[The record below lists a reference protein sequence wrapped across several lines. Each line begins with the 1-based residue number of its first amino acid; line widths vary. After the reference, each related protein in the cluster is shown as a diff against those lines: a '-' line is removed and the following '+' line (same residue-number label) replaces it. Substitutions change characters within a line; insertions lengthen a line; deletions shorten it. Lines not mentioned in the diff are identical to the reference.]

1 MRKFIIITILT
12 ILAIGILSFT
22 AYSDTIT
29 QGTLDVDGLATS
41 ISGDLEDYSIKRD
54 QLVKNIKFTQ
64 SGIEKLK
71 QDYSDAENQK
81 EKIIIKARTLR
92 ESSGLLSSY
101 SQFYRLN
108 METVQ
113 SILPKIDKLR
123 QHAKKSSLNSTARL
137 LKDPVFR
144 TNMKN
149 LYGNISAF
157 ALNFGQANSKKQIS
171 GLLQENELLYQTN
184 SRGENEF
191 NNIIKNIDKVSD
203 SLRSIYAKTVLRS
216 NILEQ
221 KKVRTEMAVELMRYA
236 LALKPIQQTMLELNP
251 EGIINVPDIDYAEF
265 VDPIINET
273 GLESGQTF
281 NATYS
286 DPQVESS
293 LKGYQDGPDFLK

>member
-41 ISGDLEDYSIKRD
+41 ISGDLENYSIKRD